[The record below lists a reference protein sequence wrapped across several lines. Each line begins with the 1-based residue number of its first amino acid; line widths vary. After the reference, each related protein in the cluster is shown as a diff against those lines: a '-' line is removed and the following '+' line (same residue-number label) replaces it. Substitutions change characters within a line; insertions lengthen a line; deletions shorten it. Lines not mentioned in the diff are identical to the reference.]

1 MVIVAAGSGQ
11 RLGHGIPKARVL
23 CGGLTL
29 LERSL
34 RSVLDSGVAAEI
46 AVVIPAGDAVLR
58 SVAEGLPGAVPV
70 RVVDGGASR
79 AGSVRA
85 GIAALST
92 DAPVILVHDAARALT
107 PPEVFRRVVSRLR
120 AGADAVVPV
129 VPVADTVKAVRG
141 GRVEGTPDRNGLR
154 AVQTPQGFTARL
166 LREAHAGTGAGDPL
180 ITDDAMLIEATGT
193 PVVTVEGDPAAF
205 KVTTPL
211 DLMLAETLVQ
221 TAAGTPPAPTADPE
235 EAPMTESA
243 LPPAAPLPRTG
254 IGTDIHAYAPEDA
267 PAPLWLAG
275 LSWEGER
282 GLAGHSDGDVVAHAA
297 ADALFSAAGLGDL
310 GTHFGTDRPELAGAS
325 GVAILSEAAAIV
337 RGAGFRVGNIAVQ
350 LIGNRPRF
358 AARRSE
364 AEAVL
369 SAAAGA
375 PVSVSATTTDGLGL
389 TGRGE
394 GIAALATAVVVH
406 TGNSP
411 VGGGGSANLVQ

>member
-34 RSVLDSGVAAEI
+34 RSVLASGVAAEI
-46 AVVIPAGDAVLR
+46 AVVIPAGDDVLR
-58 SVAEGLPGAVPV
+58 SVAEGLSGAVPV
-70 RVVDGGASR
+70 RVVAGGTSR

-85 GIAALST
+85 GIGALSI

-107 PPEVFRRVVSRLR
+107 PPGVFERVVSRLA
-120 AGADAVVPV
+120 AGADAVIPV
-129 VPVADTVKAVRG
+129 VPVADTVKAVRS

-166 LREAHAGTGAGDPL
+166 LREAHADARAEDPL
-180 ITDDAMLIEATGT
+180 ITDDAMLIEATGA
-193 PVVTVEGDPAAF
+193 PVLTVEGDPAAF

-221 TAAGTPPAPTADPE
+221 AAGTSPAPTADPE

-243 LPPAAPLPRTG
+243 LPPAAPLPLPRTG
-254 IGTDIHAYAPEDA
+254 IGSDIHAYAPEDA

-275 LSWEGER
+275 LLWEGER

-325 GVAILSEAAAIV
+325 GVAILSEAAAII
-337 RGAGFRVGNIAVQ
+337 RGAGFRIGNIAVQ

-369 SAAAGA
+369 SKAAGA

-394 GIAALATAVVVH
+394 GIAALATAVVI
-406 TGNSP
+406 
-411 VGGGGSANLVQ
+411 SAA

>member
-1 MVIVAAGSGQ
+1 VVIVAAGSGQ

-34 RSVLDSGVAAEI
+34 RAVLASGVAAEV
-46 AVVIPAGDAVLR
+46 AVVIPAGDHVLR
-58 SVAEGLPGAVPV
+58 SVAEGLSGAVPV
-70 RVVDGGASR
+70 RVVAGGDSR

-85 GIAALST
+85 GIAALSA

-107 PPEVFRRVVSRLR
+107 PPEVFGRVVSRLA
-120 AGADAVVPV
+120 AGADAVIPV

-141 GRVEGTPDRNGLR
+141 GQVEGTPDRNGLR

-205 KVTTPL
+205 KVTTRL
-211 DLMLAETLVQ
+211 DLMLAETLVHG
-221 TAAGTPPAPTADPE
+221 AAGTPPAATADPE
-235 EAPMTESA
+235 EDPMTESA
-243 LPPAAPLPRTG
+243 LPQSAPLPRTG

-275 LSWEGER
+275 LLWEGER

-297 ADALFSAAGLGDL
+297 ADALFSAAGWA
-310 GTHFGTDRPELAGAS
+310 TLAPTSAPTAPRSPAPPG
-325 GVAILSEAAAIV
+325 AAA
-337 RGAGFRVGNIAVQ
+337 RGGRASSAGAGFEIGNIAVQ

-369 SAAAGA
+369 SEAAGA

-394 GIAALATAVVVH
+394 GSPHWPPPSSFLPVTARL
-406 TGNSP
+406 GRRF
-411 VGGGGSANLVQ
+411 G

>member
-1 MVIVAAGSGQ
+1 MSFPSTPAAGTAGVVIVAAGSGQ

-34 RSVLDSGVAAEI
+34 RAVLDSGVAAEI
-46 AVVIPAGDAVLR
+46 AVVIPAGDDVLR
-58 SVAEGLPGAVPV
+58 SVAEGLSGTVPV
-70 RVVDGGASR
+70 RVVAGGASR

-107 PPEVFRRVVSRLR
+107 PPEVFRRVVSRLA
-120 AGADAVVPV
+120 AGADAVIPV
-129 VPVADTVKAVRG
+129 VPVADTVKTVRG
-141 GRVEGTPDRNGLR
+141 GEVEGTPDRNGLR

-166 LREAHAGTGAGDPL
+166 LREAHAGARAEDPL
-180 ITDDAMLIEATGT
+180 ITDDAMLIETTGT
-193 PVVTVEGDPAAF
+193 PVVTVEGDPSAF

-221 TAAGTPPAPTADPE
+221 GAGTPSAATTAPE

-254 IGTDIHAYAPEDA
+254 IGTDIHAYSPEDA

-275 LSWEGER
+275 LFWEGER

-325 GVAILSEAAAIV
+325 GVTILQEAAAIV
-337 RGAGFRVGNIAVQ
+337 RGAGFRIGNIAVQ

-369 SAAAGA
+369 SEAAGA

-394 GIAALATAVVVH
+394 GIAALATAVVI
-406 TGNSP
+406 
-411 VGGGGSANLVQ
+411 SAA

>member
-34 RSVLDSGVAAEI
+34 RSVLASGVALEI
-46 AVVIPAGDAVLR
+46 AVVIPAGDDVLR
-58 SVAEGLPGAVPV
+58 SVAESLSGAVPV
-70 RVVDGGASR
+70 RVVAGGASR

-85 GIAALST
+85 GIAALSA

-107 PPEVFRRVVSRLR
+107 PPDVFKRVVSRLA
-120 AGADAVVPV
+120 AGADAVIPV
-129 VPVADTVKAVRG
+129 VPVADTVKTVRG

-221 TAAGTPPAPTADPE
+221 GAGTPPAPADPE
-235 EAPMTESA
+235 EDLMPDSA
-243 LPPAAPLPRTG
+243 LPPVAHLPLPRTG
-254 IGTDIHAYAPEDA
+254 IGTDIHAYAPEHA

-275 LSWEGER
+275 LFWEGER

-310 GTHFGTDRPELAGAS
+310 GTHFGTDRPEVAGAS
-325 GVAILSEAAAIV
+325 GVTILQEAAAIV
-337 RGAGFRVGNIAVQ
+337 RGAGFRIGNIAVQ

-369 SAAAGA
+369 TEAAGA
-375 PVSVSATTTDGLGL
+375 PVGVSATTTDGLGL

-394 GIAALATAVVVH
+394 GIAALATAVVI
-406 TGNSP
+406 
-411 VGGGGSANLVQ
+411 SAG

>member
-1 MVIVAAGSGQ
+1 MVVVAAGSGQ

-34 RSVLDSGVAAEI
+34 RSVLASGVAAEI
-46 AVVIPAGDAVLR
+46 AVVIPAGDGVLR
-58 SVAEGLPGAVPV
+58 SVAEGLSDAVPV
-70 RVVDGGASR
+70 RVVAGGASR

-85 GIAALST
+85 GIAALSA
-92 DAPVILVHDAARALT
+92 DASVILVHDAARALT
-107 PPEVFRRVVSRLR
+107 PPEVFERVVSRLA
-120 AGADAVVPV
+120 AGADAVIPV

-166 LREAHAGTGAGDPL
+166 LREAHADARAGDPL

-211 DLMLAETLVQ
+211 DLMLAETLVR
-221 TAAGTPPAPTADPE
+221 AAGTPPAPVTPE

-254 IGTDIHAYAPEDA
+254 IGTDIHAYAAEDA

-275 LSWEGER
+275 LFWEGER

-325 GVAILSEAAAIV
+325 GVAILSEAAVIV
-337 RGAGFRVGNIAVQ
+337 RGAGFRIGNIAVQ

-358 AARRSE
+358 SARRSE

-369 SAAAGA
+369 SKAAGA

-394 GIAALATAVVVH
+394 GIAALATAVVI
-406 TGNSP
+406 
-411 VGGGGSANLVQ
+411 SAA